1 MMRCRLLLAGP
12 LDGAWNMA
20 VDEALLDSVIAD
32 PTRGPVLRWYQWR
45 EPTLSLGYFQPIADR
60 AETLTD
66 VPVVRRITGG
76 GAILHD
82 RELTYSLVVPT
93 GCWPRSAPPEMIFD
107 FHRFLADAIGPAAA
121 PVERAAAPAAA
132 GGEPFLCF
140 QRRSRGD
147 LAIGAHK
154 VLGSAQRNRKGTLL
168 QHGSILLEASPLTR
182 DLPGLWDI
190 GHRFEIE
197 AIRAA
202 VQQRLVAG
210 WNWNLQSSSLSVS
223 EEEMARQFHDS
234 KFTDDSWTRRR

>member
-1 MMRCRLLLAGP
+1 
-12 LDGAWNMA
+12 MA

-32 PTRGPVLRWYQWR
+32 PARGPVLRWYQWR
-45 EPTLSLGYFQPIADR
+45 EPTLSLGYFQPFADR
-60 AETLTD
+60 AATLAG

-76 GAILHD
+76 GAILHH
-82 RELTYSLVVPT
+82 RELTYSLVVPA
-93 GCWPRSAPPEMIFD
+93 GCWPRSPPPEMIFD
-107 FHRFLADAIGPAAA
+107 FHRFLADAIGPTAV
-121 PVERAAAPAAA
+121 PVERTAAPAAA

-182 DLPGLWDI
+182 DLPGLWDV
-190 GHRFEIE
+190 GHRIEIE
-197 AIRAA
+197 TIRQA
-202 VQQRLVAG
+202 VQQRLAAG
-210 WNWNLQSSSLSVS
+210 WNWTLQPSALSV
-223 EEEMARQFHDS
+223 EEAKIARRFYDS